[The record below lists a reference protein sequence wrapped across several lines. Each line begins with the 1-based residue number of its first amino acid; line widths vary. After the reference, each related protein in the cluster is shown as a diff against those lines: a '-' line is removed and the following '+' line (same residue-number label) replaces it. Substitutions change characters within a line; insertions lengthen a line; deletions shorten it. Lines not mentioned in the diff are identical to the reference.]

1 VGWTRAAR
9 TPAPHQAFV
18 YDDELELIRTIGEFS
33 MEALGCGGAVIL
45 LARRDHLESV
55 DEWVRLSGALLPRAG
70 SPPIDGRFQTID
82 IDEIICDL
90 ELVPDPSGELERLL
104 RAACDRIPPECGVL
118 HVFGHLVGSLWERGQ
133 SQLSLEIE
141 LIGSR
146 LAAERDVS
154 VLCAYPARALG
165 GRRDLESIRR
175 CHTRVVPHSTVPS
188 QTAAR
193 SHVSDRSVA
202 DGSEEDGPPRVAAAH
217 TSVAQTKVFPAS
229 MPACRAARHFVRR
242 TVQLAGNSDE
252 MADAAELV
260 CSELAA
266 NAVRHARSVFTVRVV
281 CGDDGACVSV
291 ANECT
296 PTGLGPGG
304 APEHFPVRVARG
316 LGIVSALSSNWG
328 VDDYDSGK
336 VVWAEL
342 RPPRDAA

>member
-1 VGWTRAAR
+1 MGWNRAG

-55 DEWVRLSGALLPRAG
+55 DEWVRLSGALLPPAG
-70 SPPIDGRFQTID
+70 SAAIDGRFQTFD
-82 IDEIICDL
+82 IDEIIREL

-118 HVFGHLVGSLWERGQ
+118 HVFGHLVGSLWERCQ
-133 SQLSLEIE
+133 SQLSLQIE

-154 VLCAYPARALG
+154 VLCAYPASALCG
-165 GRRDLESIRR
+165 QSDLESIQR
-175 CHTRVVPHSTVPS
+175 CHTRVVPRWTVPS
-188 QTAAR
+188 QTAAT
-193 SHVSDRSVA
+193 SSVTDKSVA
-202 DGSEEDGPPRVAAAH
+202 DGSEGDLPPQVAAAH
-217 TSVAQTKVFPAS
+217 PSVSQTKVFPAS
-229 MPACRAARHFVRR
+229 MPACRAARRFVRR
-242 TVQLAGNSDE
+242 TVQLAGSSE
-252 MADAAELV
+252 EIADAAELV

-291 ANECT
+291 ANEYS
-296 PTGLGPGG
+296 PTRLGPGG
-304 APEHFPVRVARG
+304 EQENFPVRVARG

-328 VDDYDSGK
+328 VDDNDSSK
-336 VVWAEL
+336 IVWAEL
-342 RPPRDAA
+342 RPPRNAA